1 MISSRGAHHKPVL
14 YVALLVETTR
24 YHFGG
29 AGLAHLSS
37 PSEFGAQISPRK
49 LPSVGTN
56 NWRGRQVTKEMGLC
70 KERHLSA
77 REILLARVVSRG
89 GRAIRQIRQVR
100 VDGCV
105 LRAACCV
112 QKGTPG
118 ERGWSGALVW
128 VAVQSACEGAGTRPA
143 AVGPERTPVE
153 FPSDIMF

>member
-24 YHFGG
+24 YHFGV

-77 REILLARVVSRG
+77 REILLARAVSRG
-89 GRAIRQIRQVR
+89 GRAIRDTSRYVR
-100 VDGCV
+100 CAWTSACCV
-105 LRAACCV
+105 LRAACRRGRRENAAGLARLFGLLCRAPV
-112 QKGTPG
+112 KGQG
-118 ERGWSGALVW
+118 RGRRQWA
-128 VAVQSACEGAGTRPA
+128 QR
-143 AVGPERTPVE
+143 GPQ
-153 FPSDIMF
+153 

>member
-77 REILLARVVSRG
+77 REILLARAVSRG

-105 LRAACCV
+105 LRAACRRGRRENPAGLARLFELLCRAPV
-112 QKGTPG
+112 KGQG
-118 ERGWSGALVW
+118 RGRRQWA
-128 VAVQSACEGAGTRPA
+128 QR
-143 AVGPERTPVE
+143 GPQ
-153 FPSDIMF
+153 